1 MHISIKTVEGKTIN
15 LEVDDSSDTIDLR
28 IHGPTREL
36 VLRLSPDP
44 GPKAVIRIF
53 VQTLGGKAFILE
65 VEETETIENVM
76 AKIHEKGGPP
86 VDQQKLIFKGKE
98 LVKGRT
104 MADYRIKTES
114 TLCVM
119 SRLCGC

>member
-15 LEVDDSSDTIDLR
+15 LKVDDSSDTIDLR

-36 VLRLSPDP
+36 VLRLSPDQD
-44 GPKAVIRIF
+44 PKAVMRIF
-53 VQTLGGKAFILE
+53 VQTLGGKLFILE

-86 VDQQKLIFKGKE
+86 VDQQRLIFQGKQ
-98 LVKGRT
+98 LDKGRT

>member
-44 GPKAVIRIF
+44 APKAVMRIF
-53 VQTLGGKAFILE
+53 VQSTLRGQLFILE

-76 AKIHEKGGPP
+76 AKIHEQGGPP
-86 VDQQKLIFKGKE
+86 VDRHRLIFQGKQ
-98 LVKGRT
+98 LDKGRT

-114 TLCVM
+114 ILYVM
-119 SRLCGC
+119 SSSTA

>member
-44 GPKAVIRIF
+44 GPKAVMRIF
-53 VQTLGGKAFILE
+53 VQTLGGKLFILE

-86 VDQQKLIFKGKE
+86 VDQQRLIFQGKQ
-98 LVKGRT
+98 LLKGRT